1 MIILCGG
8 FAKLQV
14 PVFDGLAF
22 DFLPFKQGGLAAPE
36 VDVGGGKIAEALVI
50 ALVIVRAAFLP
61 R

>member
-1 MIILCGG
+1 M
-8 FAKLQV
+8 LQA
-14 PVFDGLAF
+14 PVFDGQAF

-36 VDVGGGKIAEALVI
+36 VDVGGGEIAEALVI